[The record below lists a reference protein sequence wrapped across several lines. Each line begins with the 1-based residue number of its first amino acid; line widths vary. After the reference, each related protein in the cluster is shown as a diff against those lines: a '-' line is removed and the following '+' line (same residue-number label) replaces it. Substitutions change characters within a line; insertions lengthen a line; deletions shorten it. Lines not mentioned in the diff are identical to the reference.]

1 MINNKGQALVEFVL
15 ILPVFIFLL
24 FAIYDFGMIF
34 NTKNTL
40 ERQVESCMIEAMR
53 EFLYENIFNTKNTLE
68 NNSIDVIDL
77 YKSGKSIEE
86 IKALYNDISIEI
98 LDEDNYK
105 KVVLKD
111 KVKLITPGL
120 NKIFGNPYTVDVVRY
135 IGNEQNE
142 Q

>member
-24 FAIYDFGMIF
+24 FAIYDFGM
-34 NTKNTL
+34 
-40 ERQVESCMIEAMR
+40 
-53 EFLYENIFNTKNTLE
+53 IFNTKNTLE